1 MTTAEAR
8 EQIGQFGKIHANGDN
23 YPKEIYGRITEV
35 DRTCLMFTDNDD
47 FIYIFKVAKVISFE
61 PKEFTP
67 TLLTRPV

>member
-8 EQIGQFGKIHANGDN
+8 DNIGKFGKIHANGDN

-61 PKEFTP
+61 PVEF
-67 TLLTRPV
+67 VDKNN